1 MKRFYN
7 NVLSRTS
14 VIPDASTRGLLAR
27 IMAATTYAVGGVVFL
42 GTIGIDTA
50 PLLAAVGVSG
60 ATLGFAAKD
69 IGANSVAAM
78 TLAAKRPF
86 EHGTKLSVGNL
97 YKGTIDHWDLQYL
110 YLRGEKNELI
120 LIPNSVAFTS
130 VLTIHNPSNHVFD
143 WDAEGNRVDRSA
155 SASDA
160 EGKPTGTGWR
170 SDGTTTTSASSSDQ
184 IDKRS
189 PLGKLGV
196 TMFIVLIL
204 FMCVESVALSL
215 SWATEKSTERKRTEE
230 EKASY
235 SFQAKEVA
243 KQWIQSQESVIKGA
257 VSWFR

>member
-1 MKRFYN
+1 
-7 NVLSRTS
+7 
-14 VIPDASTRGLLAR
+14 
-27 IMAATTYAVGGVVFL
+27 MAATTYAVGGVVFL
-42 GTIGIDTA
+42 GTVGIDTA
-50 PLLAAVGVSG
+50 PLLAAVGISG

-69 IGANSVAAM
+69 IGANAVAAM

-86 EHGTKLSVGNL
+86 EHGTKMTVGNL

-130 VLTIHNPSNHVFD
+130 VLTIHNPSVNVFD
-143 WDAEGNRVDRSA
+143 WDAEGKRVDRPADGGVSA
-155 SASDA
+155 PS
-160 EGKPTGTGWR
+160 GWR
-170 SDGTTTTSASSSDQ
+170 SDGTAASSTVQSENAHS
-184 IDKRS
+184 RS
-189 PLGKLGV
+189 PLGKFGV

-215 SWATEKSTERKRTEE
+215 SWATEKTTERKRTEE

-235 SFQAKEVA
+235 GFQAKEYA